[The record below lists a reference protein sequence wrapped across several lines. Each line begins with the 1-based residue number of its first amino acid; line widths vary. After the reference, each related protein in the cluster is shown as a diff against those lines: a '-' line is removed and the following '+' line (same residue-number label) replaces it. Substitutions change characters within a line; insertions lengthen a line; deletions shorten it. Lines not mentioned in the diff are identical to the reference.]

1 MKKANI
7 IKTSVIL
14 ASLLATMSI
23 YADTTMT
30 TTWETTT
37 ISDSGTTVTTEENS
51 TDSSSGQ
58 TTVTTDENN
67 EDKDSNEDTVTV
79 SSWSTASWTISPE
92 TIKKN
97 REQIQANWSQFHDE
111 YGFIKQF
118 LAKPALKEDI
128 KKLETELK
136 GVLKSYHEVVKALI
150 KEWQNAIKNNTFDKE
165 VFNTKATEIFTK
177 HVETLGTYVDPAKME
192 AFKKFMEA
200 KRATI
205 LVNKELR
212 INNVELRKDMKDK
225 MQDMKWKVQDMKAK
239 MPMKKSLV
247 SESLKNKLF
256 SIIDKIPAEKRT
268 EIINKVITRIDTLVA
283 KTTQENKKQLLI
295 ELKQLLQSK
304 LNNTQTED
312 EILNE
317 IIPAE

>member
-7 IKTSVIL
+7 IKTSLVL
-14 ASLLATMSI
+14 ASLLTTMSI
-23 YADTTMT
+23 YADDTMT

-37 ISDSGTTVTTEENS
+37 ISDSGTTVTTEEGS

-58 TTVTTDENN
+58 TTVTTDEDN
-67 EDKDSNEDTVTV
+67 EDEDNNEDTVTV
-79 SSWSTASWTISPE
+79 SSWTTASWIISPE
-92 TIKKN
+92 AIKQN
-97 REQIQANWSQFHDE
+97 REKIQANWSQFHDE

-118 LAKPALKEDI
+118 LAKPASKEDL

-136 GVLKSYHEVVKALI
+136 GVLKAYHEAVKALI

-212 INNVELRKDMKDK
+212 INNVEVRKDMKA
-225 MQDMKWKVQDMKAK
+225 QDMKAK
-239 MPMKKSLV
+239 VEVKKQARV
-247 SESLKNKLF
+247 SESLKKKLF
-256 SIIDKIPAEKRT
+256 TIVDKIPAEKRT
-268 EIINKVITRIDTLVA
+268 ATINKVIAKIDVLVA
-283 KTTQENKKQLLI
+283 KTTLEAKKELLL
-295 ELKQLLQSK
+295 ELKELLLQK
-304 LNNTQTED
+304 LNSSSTED

-317 IIPAE
+317 IIPADTTTTPAN